1 MAYGCRVCGKEHEP
15 GECRTMFGSSVPG
28 SVPVATRP
36 IERPASLEEWVRGD
50 SNPAARVLRPPVAR
64 IQPVSPSSSPRHPMV
79 VPSRTP
85 VTLTPHPTP
94 GSAGASDEE
103 LIGAVLGNFRIVE
116 RLGAGGMGTVYLG
129 QNELI
134 GSKVAVKVLHPSLA
148 SDPVLVARF
157 HAEARA
163 ANLVGHENLVRIFDL
178 NRLPNGGYYLVMEY
192 LEGQPLSAL
201 LGTPLTPARAV
212 AILSQ
217 ACQAIAAAHE
227 QRVVH
232 RDLKPEN
239 IFLLR
244 NGEREDFVKVV
255 DFGIAK
261 LHSTRSGITAT
272 GTITGTP
279 EYMAPEQWEGAEL
292 DHRVD
297 IYALGVTAWAILAG
311 EPPFRGEPLS
321 LYVQHCTKPPPGL
334 RQRNPEVSRALEQA
348 ILIALDKDKD
358 KRWADGK
365 AMARAL
371 EQALVTPDVLSTPPS
386 ARARPAPARL
396 ELDARLEVP
405 GQAPVAARASDLSKA
420 GAFLQVVEPYPPLR
434 ARVTVTL
441 EAGSVTIH
449 TMAEVVRHITP
460 QEARAWKMPV
470 GVAVQ
475 FVQPS
480 QRFVD
485 VLASL
490 LSGSSPTNSPPPE
503 DPEVSRL
510 LRELEGRKGND
521 PYRLLGLGPDAEQ
534 ADIARRLRH
543 LADRSVQF
551 RRKVLPAAQLER
563 LKAAMARVETADR
576 LIGKPSSRAAYDAA
590 QGNFRG
596 VTRCIAAGLNA
607 TEVEALRAEFLK
619 SHPQAESKAQVQA
632 MSARARARQ
641 GDTDG
646 ALRDWEGALR
656 QDPLNLSHH
665 QEYWSLMRT
674 CAR

>member
-1 MAYGCRVCGKEHEP
+1 M
-15 GECRTMFGSSVPG
+15 
-28 SVPVATRP
+28 
-36 IERPASLEEWVRGD
+36 
-50 SNPAARVLRPPVAR
+50 AR
-64 IQPVSPSSSPRHPMV
+64 IQPVSPARGLRPPASPGLA
-79 VPSRTP
+79 TP
-85 VTLTPHPTP
+85 VTHTPYPYP
-94 GSAGASDEE
+94 EGAGAPEQD
-103 LIGAVLGNFRIVE
+103 LIGVVLGNFRIME

-148 SDPVLVARF
+148 TDPVLVARF
-157 HAEARA
+157 HSEARA

-178 NRLPNGGYYLVMEY
+178 NRLPGGGYYLVMEY

-201 LGTPLTPARAV
+201 LGTPMTPARAV
-212 AILSQ
+212 PILVQ
-217 ACQAIAAAHE
+217 VCHAIAAAHE

-239 IFLLR
+239 IFLVR
-244 NGEREDFVKVV
+244 NGDREDFVKVV

-334 RQRNPEVSRALEQA
+334 RQRNPAVSRALEQA
-348 ILIALDKDKD
+348 ILIALDKDRD
-358 KRWADGK
+358 KRWQDGK

-371 EQALVTPDVLSTPPS
+371 EQALVTPDALSTPPA
-386 ARARPAPARL
+386 ARPCPAPARL

-405 GQAPVAARASDLSKA
+405 GKTPVTARASDLSKA
-420 GAFLQVVEPYPPLR
+420 GAFLQMTEPYPPLR
-434 ARVTVTL
+434 ARVTVAL
-441 EAGSVTIH
+441 EAGSVTIV
-449 TMAEVVRHITP
+449 TLAEVVRHVTP
-460 QEARAWKMPV
+460 REAQAWKMPV

-475 FVQPS
+475 FIQPS

-485 VLASL
+485 VLTSL
-490 LSGSSPTNSPPPE
+490 LAGGSPVTVPVTD
-503 DPEVSRL
+503 DPEVSRV
-510 LRELEGRKGND
+510 LRELESRKGND

-534 ADIARRLRH
+534 KDIVRRLRH
-543 LADRSVQF
+543 LAERSVQF
-551 RRKVLPAAQLER
+551 RRKVLPPAQLER
-563 LKAAMARVETADR
+563 LKTAMTRVEAADR
-576 LIGKPSSRAAYDAA
+576 LIGKPSSRAAYDAT

-596 VTRCIAAGLNA
+596 VTRCIAAGLK
-607 TEVEALRAEFLK
+607 TSEIEELRRAFLK
-619 SHPQAESKAQVQA
+619 VHSQAESKGQVQA
-632 MSARARARQ
+632 MSARARARA
-641 GDTDG
+641 GEVDG
-646 ALRDWEGALR
+646 ALREWESALR
-656 QDPLNLSHH
+656 HDPLNVTYH

-674 CAR
+674 CSR